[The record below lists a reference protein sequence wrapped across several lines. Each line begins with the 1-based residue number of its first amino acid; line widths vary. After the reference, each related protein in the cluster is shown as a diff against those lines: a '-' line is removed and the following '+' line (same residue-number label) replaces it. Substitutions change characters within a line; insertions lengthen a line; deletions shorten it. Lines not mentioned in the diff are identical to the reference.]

1 MVSESIVSFGTS
13 GHCWTVGHREPESA
27 VWHFQSSTKITIL
40 GGELGALGPGP
51 FSKPKNCRSNT
62 TNCNFRPGFEFSNPN
77 MTDDIPTYKFKH
89 LSQHFPLLFIGTDGM
104 YPIPLGCRVYPI
116 HRGLGFNAPR
126 GRATPSCHHHGG
138 QSLQFRS
145 VQILNM
151 TQLEPASTNRPIPCS
166 TAAITSPQK

>member
-77 MTDDIPTYKFKH
+77 MTDDIPTNKFKH

-104 YPIPLGCRVYPI
+104 YPIPLGCGVYPI
-116 HRGLGFNAPR
+116 HRGLGFYAPQ
-126 GRATPSCHHHGG
+126 GRATPSCHHRGG
-138 QSLQFRS
+138 QSLQFQ
-145 VQILNM
+145 V
-151 TQLEPASTNRPIPCS
+151 RPNPKHDA
-166 TAAITSPQK
+166 T

>member
-1 MVSESIVSFGTS
+1 MPFGTFNPLQKSRFWGESS
-13 GHCWTVGHREPESA
+13 GHWAQDPSQNQKT
-27 VWHFQSSTKITIL
+27 
-40 GGELGALGPGP
+40 
-51 FSKPKNCRSNT
+51 CRSNT

-77 MTDDIPTYKFKH
+77 MTDDIPTNKFKH

-104 YPIPLGCRVYPI
+104 YPIPLGCGVYPI
-116 HRGLGFNAPR
+116 HRGLGFYAPR

-138 QSLQFRS
+138 KACSFRS